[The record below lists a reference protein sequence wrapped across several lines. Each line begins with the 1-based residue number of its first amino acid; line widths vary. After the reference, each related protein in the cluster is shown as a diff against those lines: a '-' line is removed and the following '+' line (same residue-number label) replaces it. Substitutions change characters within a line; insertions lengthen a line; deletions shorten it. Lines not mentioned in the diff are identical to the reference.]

1 METGKEKLA
10 RYFAKRDMDKTPEP
24 ADLPT
29 SDQEQDPLFVMQK
42 HAATNLHYDFRLAA
56 DGVLK
61 SWAVPKGP
69 STDPSTKRLAIAT
82 EDHPMAYAN
91 FEGVIPAG
99 HYGAGT
105 VLVWDQGSY
114 ENTTEENGERIT
126 VAQGIEKGQLTF
138 RLHGQKL
145 RGGYALIRTGQGK
158 GKQWLL
164 VKMKDGEADAERNP
178 VETEPR
184 SVLSGRTLEEIA
196 DQGDAETES
205 SLK

>member
-1 METGKEKLA
+1 
-10 RYFAKRDMDKTPEP
+10 MDKTPEP

-196 DQGDAETES
+196 NQGDAETES